1 VEKVIVALDPCAFL
15 LGAASQEQAP
25 LQGDSL
31 IGHRK
36 TKSMLDDPG
45 ELPLMLFLGESTCRL
60 HPKDEAIPERLP
72 MLPTII
78 PELPG
83 SLLASAIEGN
93 SASPKNESTFGCD
106 IFDAFSDVPSEIPQ
120 RPASYAHLTSMS
132 SPVTG
137 KL

>member
-1 VEKVIVALDPCAFL
+1 VALDPCAFL

-83 SLLASAIEGN
+83 SLLASAIEGIQHHQRTRAP
-93 SASPKNESTFGCD
+93 SAVTFSTR
-106 IFDAFSDVPSEIPQ
+106 SLMYRQ
-120 RPASYAHLTSMS
+120 RFRNGQRRTLT
-132 SPVTG
+132 
-137 KL
+137 